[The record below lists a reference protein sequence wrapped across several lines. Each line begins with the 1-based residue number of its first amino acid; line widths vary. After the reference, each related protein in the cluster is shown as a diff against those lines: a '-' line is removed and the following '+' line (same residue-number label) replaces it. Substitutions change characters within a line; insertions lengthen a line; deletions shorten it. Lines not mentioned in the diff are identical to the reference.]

1 MWIKDI
7 AHYLKNIK
15 LIEQFKIEGQ
25 TRETCQARCLC
36 FFFVLERKRE
46 LGHALFTSL
55 VIVGV
60 DKTHTICLSLQAQRG
75 FFLRGGSRLPVREKP
90 TK

>member
-1 MWIKDI
+1 
-7 AHYLKNIK
+7 
-15 LIEQFKIEGQ
+15 
-25 TRETCQARCLC
+25 
-36 FFFVLERKRE
+36 E

-75 FFLRGGSRLPVREKP
+75 FFFFCVVDRGRPDSAYCVRPAAMRKHLQ
-90 TK
+90 KLQAS